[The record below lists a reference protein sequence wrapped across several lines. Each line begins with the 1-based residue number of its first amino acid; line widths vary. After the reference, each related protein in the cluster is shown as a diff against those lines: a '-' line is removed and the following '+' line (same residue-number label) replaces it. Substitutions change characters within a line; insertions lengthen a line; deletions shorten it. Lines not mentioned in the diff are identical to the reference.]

1 MQINNRVKKLL
12 FFLLTVTTAMSLSA
26 QDTKPSSRRQEK
38 EERKQERR
46 KKIDNLIRQQE
57 EGALVFNKQNVFGLK
72 LNTDGWG
79 LIYEKGIMKNV
90 KVTNLFSLEFAEKK
104 HPKESKQSYQVANGP
119 FIAFS
124 TPYVYGKQ
132 NIFYQLK
139 PGFAQQRLIGGKT
152 NRNGVAV
159 HAIYGGGISIGL
171 ERPYYVTVRGGTS
184 NNPST
189 QDIKYSQPDSALFLT
204 PGNIIQGTGFKYG
217 WRDMKVVPGAH
228 AKVAIRFD
236 YGRFN
241 ELVSAI
247 EIGLN
252 AEVYS
257 REINIMLLNP
267 ADRFFFNSY
276 VAILFGKRK

>member
-1 MQINNRVKKLL
+1 VKKL
-12 FFLLTVTTAMSLSA
+12 FIFLAAIITVSSIEA
-26 QDTKPSSRRQEK
+26 QNTKPSSRREEK
-38 EERKQERR
+38 EERKQDRR

-79 LIYEKGIMKNV
+79 LFFEKGYMKSV

-104 HPKESKQSYQVANGP
+104 HPKESKQSFQQVSGP
-119 FIAFS
+119 FITFS
-124 TPYVYGKQ
+124 TPFVYGKQ
-132 NIFYQLK
+132 NIFYQFK

-159 HAIYGGGISIGL
+159 HAVYGGGISVGL
-171 ERPYYVTVRGGTS
+171 ERPYYVTVRGNAGS
-184 NNPST
+184 NNSR
-189 QDIKYSQPDSALFLT
+189 DIKYSQADSIAFLS
-204 PGNIIQGTGFKYG
+204 PGNILQGTGFRYG

-228 AKVAIRFD
+228 AKLAIRFD

-247 EIGLN
+247 EIGVN

>member
-1 MQINNRVKKLL
+1 MKQLII
-12 FFLLTVTTAMSLSA
+12 FLVTVVAVFSASA
-26 QDTKPSSRRQEK
+26 QDTKPSSRKQEK
-38 EERKQERR
+38 EEKKQERR

-72 LNTDGWG
+72 LNTDGWA
-79 LIYEKGIMKNV
+79 LSYEKGIMKSV

-139 PGFAQQRLIGGKT
+139 PGFGQQRLIGGKT

-171 ERPYYVTVRGGTS
+171 ERPYYVTVRGGST
-184 NNPST
+184 NNPTTS
-189 QDIKYSQPDSALFLT
+189 DIKYSQQDSALFLT

-217 WRDMKVVPGAH
+217 WRDMKIVPGAH
-228 AKVAIRFD
+228 AKFALRFD

-247 EIGLN
+247 EVGLN

-257 REINIMLLNP
+257 REVNIMLLNP
-267 ADRFFFNSY
+267 GERFFFNSY

>member
-1 MQINNRVKKLL
+1 M
-12 FFLLTVTTAMSLSA
+12 TVSSISA
-26 QDTKPSSRRQEK
+26 QDTKPGSRRAEK
-38 EERKQERR
+38 EEKKQDRR

-79 LIYEKGIMKNV
+79 LIYEKGIMKSV
-90 KVTNLFSLEFAEKK
+90 KVTNLFSLEFSEKK

-139 PGFAQQRLIGGKT
+139 PGFAQQRLVGGKT

-159 HAIYGGGISIGL
+159 HAIYGGGVSIGL
-171 ERPYYVTVRGGTS
+171 ERPYYVTIRSDANG
-184 NNPST
+184 ST
-189 QDIKYSQPDSALFLT
+189 KDIKYTQPDSLLFLT

-228 AKVAIRFD
+228 AKIALRFD

-247 EIGLN
+247 EVGIN
-252 AEVYS
+252 AEIYS
-257 REINIMLLNP
+257 RQVNIMLLNP
-267 ADRFFFNSY
+267 GDRFFFNSY